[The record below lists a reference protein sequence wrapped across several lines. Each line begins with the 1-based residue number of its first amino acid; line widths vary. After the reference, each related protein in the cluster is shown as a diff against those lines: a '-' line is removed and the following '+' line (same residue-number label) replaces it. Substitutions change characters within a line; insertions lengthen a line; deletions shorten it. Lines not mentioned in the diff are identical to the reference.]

1 MTGNKTEAEN
11 RTMNGRRKKNRRK
24 KGTQK
29 RTHSRNYGT
38 GKNRSGLMIDY
49 A

>member
-11 RTMNGRRKKNRRK
+11 RTTNGKNRRK

-29 RTHSRNYGT
+29 RTHGRNHGT
-38 GKNRSGLMIDY
+38 GKNRSGSKIDY